1 MTDSIHW
8 IAIDFDEQIP
18 TEGEMKS
25 IANSVTDDLD
35 VESIVTTRVVE
46 PMNKEEREG
55 YVEQLVEAL
64 EE

>member
-1 MTDSIHW
+1 MTDSISKHP
-8 IAIDFDEQIP
+8 P

-25 IANSVTDDLD
+25 IVDSVADALD
-35 VESIVTTRVVE
+35 GESIVTTRVVE
-46 PMNKEEREG
+46 PMDKEEREG

>member
-8 IAIDFDEQIP
+8 IAVDFDEQIP

-35 VESIVTTRVVE
+35 VEWIVTTRVVE
-46 PMNKEEREG
+46 PMNK
-55 YVEQLVEAL
+55 
-64 EE
+64 